1 MKRFEWRDT
10 IQALDAEAD
19 CERIVRILG
28 THEFPW
34 DIEQALG
41 LALYR
46 TYAVPSIGELLAH
59 TREFTERTQHRYD
72 DTALILND
80 ILEHGFEPGR
90 GRDALRRMNQMHRSY
105 DISNDDYRYVLST
118 FVVMPVRWLND
129 YGYGWRRL
137 TDHEIAASTNYYRKL
152 GKHMGIK
159 DIPETY
165 EQFRDLLD
173 AYERE
178 HFAYT
183 EGGRAVSDSTLGLMV
198 DFYPAWQRPLV
209 RPFTKAL
216 LDERLIKAFGYPEPS
231 AAWRRLSVGA
241 LKLRARAVRLM
252 PPREKPRWARQ
263 SANIRSYPAGYE
275 PSRIGTFPQGCPV
288 PHDMLTRDVVPTGAR
303 VPAPGQAVAPRGS
316 AAGTA
321 GTHGAGEAADGP
333 GAPGAPG
340 STDTAAAPET
350 TGTTEP

>member
-10 IQALDAEAD
+10 IQGLDAEAD

-28 THEFPW
+28 AHEFPW
-34 DIEQALG
+34 DLEQALG

-46 TYAVPSIGELLAH
+46 TYAVPSIGELLAR

-80 ILEHGFEPGR
+80 IMEHGFGPGR

-105 DISNDDYRYVLST
+105 DIGNDDYRYVLST

-129 YGYGWRRL
+129 WGYGWRRL

-159 DIPETY
+159 DIPGTY
-165 EQFRDLLD
+165 EEFRDLLD
-173 AYERE
+173 SYEHE

-183 EGGRAVSDSTLGLMV
+183 EGGRAVSDSTLGLMA

-216 LDERLIKAFGYPEPS
+216 LDDRLIKAFDYPEPS
-231 AAWRRLSVGA
+231 AAWRGLSSAA
-241 LKLRARAVRLM
+241 LKLRARVVRLM
-252 PPREKPRWARQ
+252 PPREKPRWARE
-263 SANIRSYPAGYE
+263 SANIRSYPGGYE

-288 PHDMLTRDVVPTGAR
+288 PHGMLTQEVAPTGAR
-303 VPAPGQAVAPRGS
+303 VPAPGQAVAPTGS
-316 AAGTA
+316 ATGTAEGPEAPGSAEAAGTS
-321 GTHGAGEAADGP
+321 GQ
-333 GAPGAPG
+333 
-340 STDTAAAPET
+340 
-350 TGTTEP
+350 

>member
-1 MKRFEWRDT
+1 MKRFEWRDR
-10 IQALDAEAD
+10 IHALDAEAD
-19 CERIVRILG
+19 CEQIVRILG
-28 THEFPW
+28 NHEFPW

-80 ILEHGFEPGR
+80 IMEHGFGPGR

-129 YGYGWRRL
+129 YGYGWRSL
-137 TDHEIAASTNYYRKL
+137 SEHEIAASTNYYRKL
-152 GKHMGIK
+152 GRHMGIK

-165 EQFRDLLD
+165 EEFRDLLD
-173 AYERE
+173 SYERE

-183 EGGRAVSDSTLGLMV
+183 DGGRAVSDATLGLMV

-216 LDERLIKAFGYPEPS
+216 LDDRLIRAFGYPEPS
-231 AAWRRLSVGA
+231 AVWRWLSGTA
-241 LKLRARAVRLM
+241 LRLRARVVRLM
-252 PPREKPRWARQ
+252 PPRREPRWARQ
-263 SANIRSYPAGYE
+263 SPNIRSYPDGYD
-275 PSRIGTFPQGCPV
+275 PSRIGTFPKGCPV
-288 PHDMLTRDVVPTGAR
+288 PHDLATREVTATGAR
-303 VPAPGQAVAPRGS
+303 VPAPGQASAPHASEDTGS
-316 AAGTA
+316 
-321 GTHGAGEAADGP
+321 
-333 GAPGAPG
+333 
-340 STDTAAAPET
+340 
-350 TGTTEP
+350 

>member
-10 IQALDAEAD
+10 IQAMDAEAD
-19 CERIVRILG
+19 CVRIVRILG
-28 THEFPW
+28 SHEFPW

-129 YGYGWRRL
+129 YGYGWRTL
-137 TDHEIAASTNYYRKL
+137 SDHEISAITHYYRRL
-152 GKHMGIK
+152 GKYMGIK

-183 EGGRAVSDSTLGLMV
+183 EGGRAVSDSTLDLMV
-198 DFYPAWQRPLV
+198 TFYPPRVAGLARK
-209 RPFTKAL
+209 FSMAI
-216 LDERLIKAFGYPEPS
+216 LDESLIETFRYEPPS
-231 AAWRRLSVGA
+231 RAWRRTADTA
-241 LKLRARAVRLM
+241 LKLRAKVVRRM
-252 PPREKPRWARQ
+252 KPREEPLWADMNP
-263 SANIRSYPAGYE
+263 NIRSYPEGYDVN
-275 PSRIGTFPQGCPV
+275 RIGTFPAGCPV
-288 PHDMLTRDVVPTGAR
+288 AHDVDPVGHADLYGGGTGASGDG
-303 VPAPGQAVAPRGS
+303 AQ
-316 AAGTA
+316 AGT
-321 GTHGAGEAADGP
+321 T
-333 GAPGAPG
+333 APGA
-340 STDTAAAPET
+340 SSDAPVEAPSD
-350 TGTTEP
+350 GHR

>member
-1 MKRFEWRDT
+1 MKRFEWRDRIHT
-10 IQALDAEAD
+10 LDAEAD
-19 CERIVRILG
+19 CERITRILA

-34 DIEQALG
+34 DMEQALG

-72 DTALILND
+72 DTTLILND
-80 ILEHGFEPGR
+80 IMEHGFEPGR

-137 TDHEIAASTNYYRKL
+137 SDHETAAITHYYRKL
-152 GKHMGIK
+152 GKYMGIK
-159 DIPETY
+159 DIPGTY
-165 EQFRDLLD
+165 EEFRDLLD
-173 AYERE
+173 SYEKE

-183 EGGRAVSDSTLGLMV
+183 EGGRAVSDATLELMA

-209 RPFTKAL
+209 RPFTRAL
-216 LDERLIKAFGYPEPS
+216 LDDRLIRAFDYPEPS
-231 AAWRRLSVGA
+231 AAWRRLSHAA
-241 LKLRARAVRLM
+241 LRLRARVVRLM
-252 PPREKPRWARQ
+252 PPRTEPRLARQ
-263 SANIRSYPAGYE
+263 SPNIRSYPGGYD

-288 PHDMLTRDVVPTGAR
+288 PHDMVTREVPATGAR
-303 VPAPGQAVAPRGS
+303 VPAEGQAVGS
-316 AAGTA
+316 PT
-321 GTHGAGEAADGP
+321 
-333 GAPGAPG
+333 
-340 STDTAAAPET
+340 APEA
-350 TGTTEP
+350 TER

>member
-1 MKRFEWRDT
+1 MKRFEWRDR
-10 IQALDAEAD
+10 IHALDAEAD
-19 CERIVRILG
+19 CEEIVRILA

-46 TYAVPSIGELLAH
+46 TYAVPSVGELLAH
-59 TREFTERTQHRYD
+59 TQEFTERTQHRYD

-80 ILEHGFEPGR
+80 IMEHGFGPGR

-137 TDHEIAASTNYYRKL
+137 SDHEIAASTNYYRRL
-152 GKHMGIK
+152 GRHMGIK
-159 DIPETY
+159 DIPGTY
-165 EQFRDLLD
+165 AEFHELFDS
-173 AYERE
+173 YEKE

-183 EGGRAVSDSTLGLMV
+183 EGGRAVSDATLGLMV

-216 LDERLIKAFGYPEPS
+216 LDDRLITAFRYPEPS
-231 AAWRRLSVGA
+231 AAWRSLAAGA
-241 LKLRARAVRLM
+241 LRLRARAVRFM
-252 PPREKPRWARQ
+252 PPRTEPRWARQ
-263 SANIRSYPAGYE
+263 SPNVRGYPGGYD

-288 PHDMLTRDVVPTGAR
+288 PHGMATVEVPATGAR
-303 VPAPGQAVAPRGS
+303 VPADGQAL
-316 AAGTA
+316 
-321 GTHGAGEAADGP
+321 
-333 GAPGAPG
+333 
-340 STDTAAAPET
+340 APEGAT
-350 TGTTEP
+350 PAETPEATGTD

>member
-1 MKRFEWRDT
+1 MKRFDWRDR
-10 IQALDAEAD
+10 IHEMDAEAD
-19 CERIVRILG
+19 CEQIVRILS

-34 DIEQALG
+34 DLEQALG

-46 TYAVPSIGELLAH
+46 TYAVPSVGELLAH
-59 TREFTERTQHRYD
+59 TQEFTERTQHRYD

-80 ILEHGFEPGR
+80 ILEHGFGPGR

-105 DISNDDYRYVLST
+105 DITNDDYLYVLST

-137 TDHEIAASTNYYRKL
+137 SDHEIAASTNYYIKL

-159 DIPETY
+159 GIPETY
-165 EQFRDLLD
+165 AAFHELLD
-173 AYERE
+173 NYERE

-183 EGGRAVSDSTLGLMV
+183 DGGRAVSDATLGLMV

-216 LDERLIKAFGYPEPS
+216 LDDRLIEAFDYPRPS
-231 AAWRRLSVGA
+231 KAWRVTADSA
-241 LKLRARAVRLM
+241 MKLRAKVVRLM
-252 PPREKPRWARQ
+252 PPRKEPRWARM
-263 SANIRSYPAGYE
+263 SPNVKNYSDGYD

-288 PHDMLTRDVVPTGAR
+288 PHGMRTQEISATGAQ
-303 VPAPGQAVAPRGS
+303 VPAPGQALPRR
-316 AAGTA
+316 
-321 GTHGAGEAADGP
+321 
-333 GAPGAPG
+333 
-340 STDTAAAPET
+340 
-350 TGTTEP
+350 